1 MGQKLTID
9 AAADELGISRR
20 SLRRLITSGQLR
32 AYRIGTGNHLVRID
46 RDDLSTLLN
55 PVVPNGKM

>member
-1 MGQKLTID
+1 MGHKLTID

-32 AYRIGTGNHLVRID
+32 AYRIGTGNRTVRID
-46 RDDLSTLLN
+46 RDDLTAVMH
-55 PVVPNGKM
+55 PVVPKWKN